1 MKKKSEQIEMYLNGE
16 LSTEESSAFEREL
29 EADKALFGEYQLRKE
44 VNESILDEQALQI
57 QDSLKQIMRK
67 EKRSGPIY
75 KSLYKIAAAIAG
87 FVIVS
92 SAVLYFVMADN
103 SNNRASLFA
112 QYYQPSDAV
121 MIVRSGDTETDNNL
135 IQGMQAYDDGDF
147 ARAVKLLNSV
157 NENITATFYAALSYV
172 ELEDFDKAEQ
182 KFKSIIA
189 DGDNLFIDQAEWYS
203 ALLKLKTGKKDE
215 ARKAFIDI
223 SNSNS
228 FYNIKA
234 SRILVKLTN

>member
-1 MKKKSEQIEMYLNGE
+1 MRKKSEQIEKYLNGE
-16 LSTEESSAFEREL
+16 LSPEESSAFEREL

-44 VNESILDEQALQI
+44 INESIMDEQALQI
-57 QDSLKQIMRK
+57 QDSLKKIMTK
-67 EKRSGPIY
+67 ET
-75 KSLYKIAAAIAG
+75 KSAPAYQTLYKVAAAIVG

-92 SAVLYFVMADN
+92 AAVMYFVTADN
-103 SNNRASLFA
+103 TNRSTLFA

-147 ARAVKLLNSV
+147 DRAVKLLNSV

-172 ELEDFDKAEQ
+172 ELEEFDQAER
-182 KFKSIIA
+182 KFKNIIA